1 MKNIIKKYI
10 IKYLLKY
17 FNGSSKNYYY
27 VKDHVKFYL
36 FLRWLSEFVKN
47 EEDTSHVMCSIA
59 SYMYY
64 NKLDLPFTD
73 IFVVEN
79 VVCICTRRPCLW
91 IDKKGCIID
100 EIIKKLNF
108 NLKGEKIHNFKI
120 QLLETTKGAVVDIY
134 NYIKVFGDY
143 W

>member
-1 MKNIIKKYI
+1 MKKIIKKYI
-10 IKYLLKY
+10 TKYLLKY

-27 VKDHVKFYL
+27 VRDHVKFYL

-47 EEDTSHVMCSIA
+47 EEDTKDVMASIA
-59 SYMYY
+59 SFLYY
-64 NKLDLPFTD
+64 KRLDLPFTD

-79 VVCICTRRPCLW
+79 VVCICTRRPGLW
-91 IDKKGCIID
+91 IGKAGRTID

-120 QLLETTKGAVVDIY
+120 QLLETTKGAVVDVY
-134 NYIKVFGDY
+134 GYMKVLGDY
-143 W
+143 